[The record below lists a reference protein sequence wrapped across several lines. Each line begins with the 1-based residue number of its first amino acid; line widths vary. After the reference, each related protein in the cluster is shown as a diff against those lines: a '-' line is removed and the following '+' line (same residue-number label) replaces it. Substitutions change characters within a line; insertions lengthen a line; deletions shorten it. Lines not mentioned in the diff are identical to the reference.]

1 MRKSVFSADD
11 CENRKNVRF
20 NWRTDETII
29 RKLKV
34 EAAATGVPAST
45 VLEAA
50 LLQYLAGKEALGGTK
65 FLQQAPF

>member
-1 MRKSVFSADD
+1 MRKNTFTADD

-20 NWRTDETII
+20 NWRTDEAII

-50 LLQYLAGKEALGGTK
+50 LLQYLAGKEVLGGNK
-65 FLQQAPF
+65 LLNQAPF